1 MPERSCNL
9 VRKTRSG
16 NTFAI
21 WDGVAA
27 ITAPQ
32 DFDLVKTVSLAQ
44 SLTPEP
50 DRIQDLPPL
59 EPSDA
64 ISITSSDSSPLSS
77 PPSSRPA
84 TPDLL
89 AVPSIADSTNAY
101 YSSSPIPSLRLSGS
115 QSGLKRK
122 RKSRRSKK
130 KALNVAPTSP
140 TQHSGGGPKPK
151 KSTARSH
158 FSRGKQRADKQ
169 LGPTAYECRPSTAEK
184 KTAAS
189 SPICTNFDTGNM
201 LTSTSGY
208 IGRACRINKDTLL
221 SKREWSVDELCG
233 ANGLGFQLIS
243 VDQSTGPLPLING
256 NGIVF
261 GCAVPPPKDNQWD
274 SQATEAATAALERE
288 RDGYLPESNESCG
301 KRGRKRKRKAGLSF
315 KSEELDHRRGKYG
328 AKADGISAGGGQTHP
343 KRIHH
348 SKKTTAALNRLRHER
363 AFVRIAGH
371 ASAAFAH
378 WSPKLFQYYSE
389 TIEKLKAHDPSLQF
403 NFPNSIFACAT
414 YNVGPQTISVEH
426 LDYMN
431 YIYGWCSV
439 TSLGHFNYKKGG
451 HLILWD
457 LKVVIEF
464 PPGWTMLIPSAYLRH
479 SNTTIGPGETRYSFT
494 QYTAGAIF
502 RYVEDGFQMR
512 SQMNEHLRNEAEAR
526 QRDRIQNDLNMYS
539 TLDEL
544 KALYLDH

>member
-1 MPERSCNL
+1 MHLLVEGSGNL

-27 ITAPQ
+27 ITVPQ
-32 DFDLVKTVSLAQ
+32 DFDLVEAVCLAQ

-50 DRIQDLPPL
+50 DRIQDLPSF
-59 EPSDA
+59 EPSDV
-64 ISITSSDSSPLSS
+64 ILITSSDSSLLSS
-77 PPSSRPA
+77 PPSSCSA

-89 AVPSIADSTNAY
+89 AKPSIADSTNAE
-101 YSSSPIPSLRLSGS
+101 YSSSPPSPSPTPSLRQPGS
-115 QSGLKRK
+115 QNGLKQK

-130 KALNVAPTSP
+130 KAVDAVPTSS
-140 TQHSGGGPKPK
+140 TQHSGGGHKPK

-158 FSRGKQRADKQ
+158 FSHGKQRAGKQ

-189 SPICTNFDTGNM
+189 SPICTNFNTRDI
-201 LTSTSGY
+201 LASTSGY
-208 IGRACRINKDTLL
+208 IGRACMVNKDTLL

-243 VDQSTGPLPLING
+243 MDQSTGPLPLING
-256 NGIVF
+256 SSVVF
-261 GCAVPPPKDNQWD
+261 GCAVPPPEDNKWD
-274 SQATEAATAALERE
+274 SQVTEAATAALEWE
-288 RDGYLPESNESCG
+288 CDGYIPESNERRG
-301 KRGRKRKRKAGLSF
+301 KRGQKRKRKAGLSF

-328 AKADGISAGGGQTHP
+328 AKADGVSAGGGQTHP
-343 KRIHH
+343 KHIHH
-348 SKKTTAALNRLRHER
+348 SKKTTAALNRLWHEH
-363 AFVRIAGH
+363 AFVQIAGH

-403 NFPNSIFACAT
+403 SFPNSIFACAT
-414 YNVGPQTISVEH
+414 YNVRPQTISIEH
-426 LDYMN
+426 LNHMN

-439 TSLGHFNYKKGG
+439 TSLGHFDYKKGG
-451 HLILWD
+451 HFILWD

-464 PPGWTMLIPSAYLRH
+464 PPGWTMLIPSVYLRH
-479 SNTTIGPGETRYSFT
+479 SNTTISPGETRYSFT

-502 RYVEDGFQMR
+502 RYVEDGYQMR
-512 SQMNEHLRNEAEAR
+512 SQMNEHLCNEAEA
-526 QRDRIQNDLNMYS
+526 
-539 TLDEL
+539 
-544 KALYLDH
+544 